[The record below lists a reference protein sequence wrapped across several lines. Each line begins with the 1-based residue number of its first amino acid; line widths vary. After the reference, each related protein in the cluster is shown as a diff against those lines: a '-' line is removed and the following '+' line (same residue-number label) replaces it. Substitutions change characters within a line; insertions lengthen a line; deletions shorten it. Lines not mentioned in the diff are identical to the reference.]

1 MNIPSSPKEEGE
13 EGKETEKG
21 AAEVQKKKAER
32 EKVGYELDNLIGLL
46 VQNDDNTAS
55 GLQFC

>member
-1 MNIPSSPKEEGE
+1 METDEAPKEEGE

-32 EKVGYELDNLIGLL
+32 EYPCSHGVL
-46 VQNDDNTAS
+46 AS
-55 GLQFC
+55 PDAARDALPGQW